1 MGIRLENV
9 NYVYAAGTAEE
20 KKALDNIN
28 LTINDGEFI
37 GLVGHTGSGKSTL
50 TQILNGLEKATS
62 GSVFYNERNIYDK
75 DFKMKEL
82 RGNVGL
88 VFQYPEHQLFE
99 VSVIEDVKYGP
110 KNLGLDNLEIEMRSF
125 EALKMVG
132 IGDDLLDASPF
143 ALSGGQKRRVAI
155 AGVLAMK
162 PKVLILDEPTSSLDD
177 DEVEKLFTLM
187 RKLREEGVG
196 IIFVTHFL
204 EQVYAVCDRITVL
217 RNGELV
223 GEYTVDKLP
232 RVQLVSKMM
241 GKDFDD
247 LADIKSE
254 HQHEEGKKEVLIEAE
269 GIGHSGTIRP
279 FDLTINKGEVIGL
292 TGLLGSGRSEL
303 VRAIY
308 GADKADSGKLKVN
321 GKDVKINTPVTTPE
335 ILPIPPVKE
344 TPPTTQAAIASIS
357 QPCP

>member
-162 PKVLILDEPTSSLDD
+162 PKVLILDEPTAGLDPKGR
-177 DEVEKLFTLM
+177 DEILDQIAKLHKETGMTVVLVSHSM
-187 RKLREEGVG
+187 EDVARYV
-196 IIFVTHFL
+196 
-204 EQVYAVCDRITVL
+204 DRIIV
-217 RNGELV
+217 
-223 GEYTVDKLP
+223 
-232 RVQLVSKMM
+232 M
-241 GKDFDD
+241 
-247 LADIKSE
+247 
-254 HQHEEGKKEVLIEAE
+254 
-269 GIGHSGTIRP
+269 
-279 FDLTINKGEVIGL
+279 NKGEKMLDSTPKEVFRHYKELEEVGL
-292 TGLLGSGRSEL
+292 AAPQVTYVMHDLKDRGFDVSPDATTIEEAADEIMRSF
-303 VRAIY
+303 I
-308 GADKADSGKLKVN
+308 
-321 GKDVKINTPVTTPE
+321 
-335 ILPIPPVKE
+335 
-344 TPPTTQAAIASIS
+344 
-357 QPCP
+357 